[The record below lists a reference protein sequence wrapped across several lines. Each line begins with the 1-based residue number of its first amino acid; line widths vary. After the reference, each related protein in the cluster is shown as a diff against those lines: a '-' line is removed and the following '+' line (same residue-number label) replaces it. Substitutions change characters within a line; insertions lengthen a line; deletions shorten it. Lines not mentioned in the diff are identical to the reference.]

1 LVSDW
6 LPLEPQIFTLRSP
19 SGHKVN
25 YSNNGGIVGGELCFF
40 GGGGGGE
47 NLTIFYAYISTTFCA
62 FALNKILN
70 IYEEISV
77 GFRIKVD

>member
-1 LVSDW
+1 LAENYV
-6 LPLEPQIFTLRSP
+6 F
-19 SGHKVN
+19 SGA
-25 YSNNGGIVGGELCFF
+25 GEE
-40 GGGGGGE
+40 E
-47 NLTIFYAYISTTFCA
+47 NLTIFYAYICTTFCA